1 LTFSSRPVN
10 CVISPPDQTFHST
23 LNSETA
29 DVSFHE
35 VDLQQ
40 QPVENFTIVA
50 LPDTQFYSESY
61 PEVFD
66 NQTEWIASNADSQ
79 NVVFVTHE
87 GDIVNVNTIAQW
99 ENANRS
105 LSKLD
110 GHAPWA
116 VLPGT
121 HDGNPSNLANYN
133 TYFNFNRFSGE
144 AWYGGAYLN
153 NNANSY
159 ELFSGGNDDYLIFH
173 FQQSPSDSVLAWANT
188 TIASCPNR
196 RVLVTTHDYLNVDGS
211 RTSVGDR
218 IWQKFVAPN
227 ADRVF
232 LVLCGHMHA
241 ENRRSDTVNGHTVYQ
256 LLADFQEGYPNGGNG
271 WLRILDFRPAED
283 RIYVKTYSP
292 YVNQYQ
298 TDGNSQFILDYDMT
312 SDPAFTIDLESP
324 ENETVTIDNKPNFSF
339 TATHVS
345 QTMFSGTL
353 WLQNTTYSIAC
364 ATRNDVVNGSLTT
377 LTPSTPIPNG
387 DWFWWINCTD
397 GSASGV
403 SETRIVTISVFRGD
417 KSFVATY
424 DGSTRYYWLD
434 MPDNFDN
441 STPTPLVF
449 FLHGYGGSR
458 NSYLNYLVLRQTFQ
472 NRTWIVAAVDCR
484 ENGGYDNW
492 YIESTRQ
499 DITDILSILKHA
511 YNIDSSHIHTIGN
524 SMGGSGSLKYAMFN
538 NEVVASLVEIHGV
551 TNFTQFYPETDST
564 LRASLR
570 AAYGG
575 TPSQVPQVYAN
586 ESALGNEYRFRFTPV
601 MIMHGTLDNV
611 VNVSHSRNLNQ
622 SLSALGYTVKY
633 VEVQGA
639 GHNMQAVI
647 NGREMEI
654 FSWFND
660 HPLHVSHNLLLDAGW
675 NMVSFPAIPSN
686 TSFASIFNGIG
697 YYQVLTW
704 SGTSYVTPT
713 NAEAGRGYWVLVLS
727 STTVDVTGMPVNS
740 YERDLPAGWSM
751 IGSICN
757 SAVDASTVFPDYY
770 QLLTWSGTSYVAAT
784 TIESGKG
791 YWALVQTPTH
801 IRVPPS

>member
-1 LTFSSRPVN
+1 
-10 CVISPPDQTFHST
+10 VI
-23 LNSETA
+23 
-29 DVSFHE
+29 
-35 VDLQQ
+35 
-40 QPVENFTIVA
+40 
-50 LPDTQFYSESY
+50 
-61 PEVFD
+61 
-66 NQTEWIASNADSQ
+66 
-79 NVVFVTHE
+79 
-87 GDIVNVNTIAQW
+87 
-99 ENANRS
+99 
-105 LSKLD
+105 
-110 GHAPWA
+110 
-116 VLPGT
+116 
-121 HDGNPSNLANYN
+121 
-133 TYFNFNRFSGE
+133 
-144 AWYGGAYLN
+144 
-153 NNANSY
+153 
-159 ELFSGGNDDYLIFH
+159 
-173 FQQSPSDSVLAWANT
+173 
-188 TIASCPNR
+188 
-196 RVLVTTHDYLNVDGS
+196 VTTHDYLEVTGI
-211 RTSVGDR
+211 RTPVGDG

-241 ENRRSDTVNGHTVYQ
+241 ENRRSDTVNGHIVYQ

-283 RIYVKTYSP
+283 KIYVKTYSP
-292 YVNQYQ
+292 YVDQYQ
-298 TDGNSQFILDYDMT
+298 TDGNSQFTLDYDMT
-312 SDPAFTIDLESP
+312 SDPAFTINLWSP
-324 ENETVTIDNKPNFSF
+324 ENDTVTMYNRPDFSF
-339 TATHVS
+339 TATHAS
-345 QTMFSGTL
+345 QTTFSATL
-353 WLQNTTYSIAC
+353 WLANTTYSIAC
-364 ATRNDVVNGSLTT
+364 ATRNDILNGSLTT

-397 GSASGV
+397 GSESGV
-403 SETRIVTISVFRGD
+403 SETRRITINVFRGD
-417 KSFVATY
+417 KSFVATH

-458 NSYLNYLVLRQTFQ
+458 NSYLNCLVLRQTFQ
-472 NRTWIVAAVDCR
+472 NRTWIVASVDCR

-499 DITDILSILKHA
+499 DITDILNILKQA

-524 SMGGSGSLKYAMFN
+524 SMGGSGSLKYTMFN

-601 MIMHGTLDNV
+601 MIMHGTIDNV

-633 VEVQGA
+633 VEVPGA

-654 FSWFND
+654 FNWLND
-660 HPLHVSHNLLLDAGW
+660 HPLHVSHSLHFDAGW
-675 NMVSFPAIPSN
+675 NMVSFPVIPSN
-686 TSFASIFNGIG
+686 TSFASIFNGVG

-704 SGTSYVTPT
+704 SGTSYMTPT
-713 NAEAGRGYWVLVLS
+713 NAEAGR
-727 STTVDVTGMPVNS
+727 D
-740 YERDLPAGWSM
+740 
-751 IGSICN
+751 
-757 SAVDASTVFPDYY
+757 
-770 QLLTWSGTSYVAAT
+770 
-784 TIESGKG
+784 
-791 YWALVQTPTH
+791 YWALVLSATILNVTGTPLESYELDLSVGWTM
-801 IRVPPS
+801 IG